1 MRRLQFVTPCLF
13 GLEAVLGRELKQ
25 LGYDDQSLEDGRVT
39 FSGDANAI
47 CRCNLWLR
55 TAERVLLKMGDFS
68 AASFEELFENTKALN
83 WAEWIPKDAEFPVE
97 VDSINSKLA
106 SVPDCQAI
114 IKKAVVESLKK
125 TYKVEWFP
133 ETGPSYKI
141 IAAILKDWVTISIDT
156 TGTGLHKRGYRKLVG
171 NAPLRE
177 TLASGMILLSY
188 WNKDRVLW
196 DPFCGSG
203 TIPVEAALIGKNIA
217 PGLNRSFV
225 SEDWTGIDNRLWKK
239 TREEALDMAMPDQQL
254 RIFGTDID
262 DSQLKLARYHAEKAG
277 VIKDIHF
284 QKMDVKDISARY
296 KYGVIICNPPYGERL
311 GEKKE
316 VAELYRVMGKVFAR
330 FDTWSYYIL
339 SSEMEFEKFFGKKAD
354 KKRKLYNGMLKCN
367 YYQYFGPPPPRNDSL
382 SIFSAAR

>member
-1 MRRLQFVTPCLF
+1 MRKLQFVSPCLF

-25 LGYDDQSLEDGRVT
+25 LGYDDQFLENGRVT
-39 FSGDANAI
+39 FTGKVEDI

-55 TAERVLLKMGDFS
+55 TAERVLLKMGNFS
-68 AASFEELFENTKALN
+68 AVSYEELFENTKALN
-83 WAEWIPKDAEFPVE
+83 WAEWLPKDAEFPVE

-125 TYKVEWFP
+125 KYKVEWFP
-133 ETGPSYKI
+133 ETGPRYKI
-141 IAAILKDWVTISIDT
+141 IATIFKDWVTISIDT

-171 NAPLRE
+171 RAPLRE

-203 TIPVEAALIGKNIA
+203 TIPVEAALIGKNIV

-225 SEDWTGIDNRLWKK
+225 SENWACIDNRSWKK
-239 TREEALDMAMPDQQL
+239 AREEAYDMITPGQQL

-262 DSQLKLARYHAEKAG
+262 NSQLKLARYHAEKAG
-277 VIKDIHF
+277 VAKDIHF
-284 QKMDVKDISARY
+284 QKIDVKDISTRY
-296 KYGVIICNPPYGERL
+296 KYGVFICNPPYGERL
-311 GEKKE
+311 GERNE
-316 VAELYRVMGKVFAR
+316 VAEIYRVMGKIFAR
-330 FDTWSYYIL
+330 FGTWSCYIL
-339 SSEMEFEKFFGKKAD
+339 SSDMKFEKYFGKKAD
-354 KKRKLYNGMLKCN
+354 RKRKLYNGMLKCN
-367 YYQYFGPPPPRNDSL
+367 YYQYYGPPPPKKDTE
-382 SIFSAAR
+382 